1 MRSGS
6 SELNSKSSIMN
17 SPSSEYTSL
26 SQIKTPGY
34 YWVNVGKF
42 TDNPFD
48 GSSGSALLHV
58 LNYISDSNIGVQ
70 LIYLNDNLG
79 AKKRVSFG
87 DGFDKS
93 SWIDI

>member
-1 MRSGS
+1 
-6 SELNSKSSIMN
+6 MN

-42 TDNPFD
+42 KDNPFD

-58 LNYISDSNIGVQ
+58 LNQVSID
-70 LIYLNDNLG
+70 LIT
-79 AKKRVSFG
+79 FH
-87 DGFDKS
+87 FDHTEFDLLRTSKFV
-93 SWIDI
+93 